1 MNFATFI
8 YLAGTVG
15 GVKSTLE
22 IVLVLG
28 GFALVLLSPVVILM
42 LEDMPTSSY
51 EAEQSAR
58 KSSFK
63 VVRYAAVVWAV
74 LLLIYPF
81 VPTTKTIY
89 TMAAASGVEAV
100 AKNPDVQKLAG
111 SSLKVLEKKMQ
122 EYLNEKE

>member
-15 GVKSTLE
+15 GVKPTLE

-28 GFALVLLSPVVILM
+28 GFALVLSPMIILM
-42 LEDMPTSSY
+42 LTDMLTNSY

-63 VVRYAAVVWAV
+63 VVRYAAVVWTV
-74 LLLIYPF
+74 LLLTYPF
-81 VPTTKTIY
+81 VPSTKTIY

>member
-8 YLAGTVG
+8 YLAGMVG
-15 GVKSTLE
+15 DVKSTLE
-22 IVLVLG
+22 IVLLLG
-28 GFALVLLSPVVILM
+28 GFALVLSPMMILM
-42 LEDMPTSSY
+42 LADMLTNSY

-63 VVRYAAVVWAV
+63 VVRYAAVVWTV
-74 LLLIYPF
+74 LLLMYPF
-81 VPTTKTIY
+81 VPSTKTIY

>member
-28 GFALVLLSPVVILM
+28 GFTLVLSPMIILM
-42 LEDMPTSSY
+42 LADMLTNSY

-63 VVRYAAVVWAV
+63 VVRYAAVVWTV
-74 LLLIYPF
+74 LLLMYPF
-81 VPTTKTIY
+81 VPSTKTIY

>member
-28 GFALVLLSPVVILM
+28 GFALVLSPMIILM
-42 LEDMPTSSY
+42 LAGMLTSSY

-63 VVRYAAVVWAV
+63 VVRYAAVVWVV
-74 LLLIYPF
+74 LLLMYPF

>member
-28 GFALVLLSPVVILM
+28 GFNLVLSPMIILM
-42 LEDMPTSSY
+42 LADMLTNSY

-63 VVRYAAVVWAV
+63 VVRYAAVVWTV
-74 LLLIYPF
+74 LLLMYPF
-81 VPTTKTIY
+81 VPSTKTIY

-100 AKNPDVQKLAG
+100 VKNPDAQKLAG
-111 SSLKVLEKKMQ
+111 SSLKVLEKEMQ

>member
-28 GFALVLLSPVVILM
+28 GFALVLSPMIILM
-42 LEDMPTSSY
+42 LADMLTNSY

-63 VVRYAAVVWAV
+63 VVRYAAVVWTV
-74 LLLIYPF
+74 LLLMYPF

>member
-28 GFALVLLSPVVILM
+28 GFALVLSPMIILM
-42 LEDMPTSSY
+42 LADMLTNSY

-74 LLLIYPF
+74 LLLMYPF

>member
-28 GFALVLLSPVVILM
+28 GFALVCSPMIILM
-42 LEDMPTSSY
+42 LADILTNSY

-63 VVRYAAVVWAV
+63 VVRYAAVVWTV
-74 LLLIYPF
+74 LLLMYPF

>member
-8 YLAGTVG
+8 YLASTVG

-28 GFALVLLSPVVILM
+28 GFALVLSPMIILM
-42 LEDMPTSSY
+42 LADMLTNSY

-63 VVRYAAVVWAV
+63 VVRYAAVVWTV
-74 LLLIYPF
+74 LLLMYPF
-81 VPTTKTIY
+81 VPSTKTIY

>member
-28 GFALVLLSPVVILM
+28 GFALVLSPMIILM
-42 LEDMPTSSY
+42 LADMLTNSY
-51 EAEQSAR
+51 EAERSAR

-63 VVRYAAVVWAV
+63 VVRYAAVVWTV
-74 LLLIYPF
+74 LLLMYPF
-81 VPTTKTIY
+81 VPSTKTIY
-89 TMAAASGVEAV
+89 TMVAASGVEAV

>member
-15 GVKSTLE
+15 GVKSMLE

-28 GFALVLLSPVVILM
+28 GFALVLSPMIILM
-42 LEDMPTSSY
+42 LTDMLTSSY

-74 LLLIYPF
+74 LLLMYPF

-100 AKNPDVQKLAG
+100 AKNPDVQKLVG